1 MPQRSNSA
9 QDGPIVSDERMRNDL
24 RKALYTAI
32 HVERTATRESLAND
46 SGVNIYQIDAIL
58 SRDPAKQ
65 RPIHANQML
74 SLLYAAGPRAVNTV
88 LASIGYAGTSLD
100 GAAVN
105 APALAA
111 ANMMGEVARFARL
124 AADNIIDHIEE
135 PEATEA
141 ADNVIAF
148 ALPYSSR
155 RA

>member
-1 MPQRSNSA
+1 MPHRTNSA
-9 QDGPIVSDERMRNDL
+9 RDGGIVSDERLRNDL

-32 HVERTATRESLAND
+32 HVERTATRETLAND
-46 SGVNIYQIDAIL
+46 SGVNIHTIDSIL
-58 SRDPAKQ
+58 TRDSAKF
-65 RPIHANQML
+65 RPIHAHQML

-100 GAAVN
+100 NPATN

-124 AADNIIDHIEE
+124 AADNIIDHTEE

>member
-1 MPQRSNSA
+1 
-9 QDGPIVSDERMRNDL
+9 MRNDL

-46 SGVNIYQIDAIL
+46 SGVNIHQIDAIL
-58 SRDPAKQ
+58 SRDPAKF
-65 RPIHANQML
+65 RPIRAHQLL

-88 LASIGYAGTSLD
+88 LSSIGYAGSSLQNPIP
-100 GAAVN
+100 N

-124 AADNIIDHIEE
+124 AVDNLIDHVEE